1 MTSTRTRT
9 RLTPAARQDQ
19 LLDTARAMIME
30 QGLQSF
36 TMEGLAKAA
45 AVSAPL
51 VYNDVPNRQDLL
63 QALLK
68 REYRR
73 YVDNIV
79 QASGA
84 AKDFKDLVRVAVTSN
99 FDHQAPGNLLPMLL
113 SQPEISVAVRKEQM
127 RDRRKSATF
136 LVRRTAKQYRLTQR
150 EAQLVISMASG
161 ASIAAAELSK
171 NANLYREDAIESAIN
186 FIMAGIERIARP
198 SAAPE

>member
-1 MTSTRTRT
+1 
-9 RLTPAARQDQ
+9 
-19 LLDTARAMIME
+19 
-30 QGLQSF
+30 
-36 TMEGLAKAA
+36 
-45 AVSAPL
+45 
-51 VYNDVPNRQDLL
+51 
-63 QALLK
+63 
-68 REYRR
+68 
-73 YVDNIV
+73 
-79 QASGA
+79 
-84 AKDFKDLVRVAVTSN
+84 AVTSN

-171 NANLYREDAIESAIN
+171 NANLYREDAIDSAIN

>member
-19 LLDTARAMIME
+19 LLDTARAMILE

-51 VYNDVPNRQDLL
+51 VYNYFPNRQDLL

>member
-19 LLDTARAMIME
+19 LLDTARAMILE

-51 VYNDVPNRQDLL
+51 VYNYFPNRQDLL

-171 NANLYREDAIESAIN
+171 NANLYREDAIDSAIN

>member
-1 MTSTRTRT
+1 MASIRTRT
-9 RLTPAARQDQ
+9 RLTPEARQDQ
-19 LLDTARAMIME
+19 LLDTARAMVIE

-45 AVSAPL
+45 GVSAPL
-51 VYNDVPNRQDLL
+51 VYNYFPNRQDLL

-84 AKDFKDLVRVAVTSN
+84 AEDFKDLVRVAVTSN

-113 SQPEISVAVRKEQM
+113 SQPEISIAVQAEQT

-136 LVRRTAKQYRLTQR
+136 LVRRAAKQYRLTQR

-171 NANLYREDAIESAIN
+171 SANLYREDAIDSAIN
-186 FIMAGIERIARP
+186 FIMAGIEQIARP
-198 SAAPE
+198 IAAPE

>member
-1 MTSTRTRT
+1 MASIRTRT
-9 RLTPAARQDQ
+9 RLTPEARQDQ
-19 LLDTARAMIME
+19 LLDTARAMVIE

-45 AVSAPL
+45 GVSAPL
-51 VYNDVPNRQDLL
+51 VYNYFPNRQDLL

-171 NANLYREDAIESAIN
+171 NANLYREDAIDSAIN

>member
-19 LLDTARAMIME
+19 LLDTARAMILE

-51 VYNDVPNRQDLL
+51 VYNYFPNRQDLL

-73 YVDNIV
+73 YVDNVV

-171 NANLYREDAIESAIN
+171 NANLYREDAIDSAIN

>member
-19 LLDTARAMIME
+19 LLDTARAMILE

-51 VYNDVPNRQDLL
+51 VYNYFPNRQDLL

-73 YVDNIV
+73 YVDNVV

>member
-51 VYNDVPNRQDLL
+51 VYNYFPNRQDLL

-150 EAQLVISMASG
+150 EAQLVICMASG

>member
-1 MTSTRTRT
+1 MASIRTRT
-9 RLTPAARQDQ
+9 RLTPEARQDQ
-19 LLDTARAMIME
+19 LLDTARAMVIE

-45 AVSAPL
+45 GVSAPL
-51 VYNDVPNRQDLL
+51 VYNYFPNRQDLL

-84 AKDFKDLVRVAVTSN
+84 AEDFKDLVRVAVTSN

-113 SQPEISVAVRKEQM
+113 SQPEISIAVQAEQT

-136 LVRRTAKQYRLTQR
+136 LVRRAAKQYRLTQR

-171 NANLYREDAIESAIN
+171 SANLYREDAIDSAIN
-186 FIMAGIERIARP
+186 FIMAGIEQIARP

>member
-51 VYNDVPNRQDLL
+51 VYNYFPNRQDLL

-171 NANLYREDAIESAIN
+171 NANLYREDAIDSAIN

>member
-1 MTSTRTRT
+1 MASIRTRT
-9 RLTPAARQDQ
+9 RLTPEARQDQ
-19 LLDTARAMIME
+19 LLDTAQAMVIE

-45 AVSAPL
+45 GVSAPL
-51 VYNDVPNRQDLL
+51 VYNYFPNRQDLL

-84 AKDFKDLVRVAVTSN
+84 AEDFKDLVRVAVTSN

-113 SQPEISVAVRKEQM
+113 SQPEISIAVQAEQT

-136 LVRRTAKQYRLTQR
+136 LVRR
-150 EAQLVISMASG
+150 
-161 ASIAAAELSK
+161 AANCLEPGDQS
-171 NANLYREDAIESAIN
+171 YW
-186 FIMAGIERIARP
+186 
-198 SAAPE
+198 

>member
-51 VYNDVPNRQDLL
+51 VYNYFPNRQDLL